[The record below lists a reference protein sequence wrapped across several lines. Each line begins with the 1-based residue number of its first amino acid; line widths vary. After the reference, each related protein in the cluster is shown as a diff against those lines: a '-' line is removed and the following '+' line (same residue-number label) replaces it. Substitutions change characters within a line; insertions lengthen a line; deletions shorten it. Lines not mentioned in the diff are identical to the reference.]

1 MSPPTLALENEVAF
15 DDDFAYDNGFS
26 NESDC
31 YVANNSLPL
40 CMLSDPT
47 LQDDVAIVKGGPS
60 GPNAQSVT
68 TGSVHSSIVAERSE
82 STAHFAK
89 SSNDRSHMQDVPVEQ
104 PSYFDQWIRVSSVT
118 WNNSSTDE
126 HHTFRFINDLLNDNR
141 GSNTSQ
147 YAANNPALNLLN
159 SSAFV
164 SWDSLDA
171 YVTVS
176 APPNV
181 SGMAILTA
189 FPRALYSGSLR
200 FGSGN
205 DFFKA
210 QLEIDKVRAFNMP
223 HVKVSFTESNSAILN
238 VPWNFDFAS
247 ISTTSSLCVLSGV
260 VKLALYSFIAPDC
273 GVGSSSDVTLTL
285 FVKFNGLRG
294 EGKRPLNVA
303 MTFDPA
309 YAYASLQDDEDDFSA
324 KYSCAYTNLCNQE
337 NFKIVYDYEHFGP
350 PHMRTWSANAI
361 VVCND
366 VHVKFESHRCFTKQQ
381 AKQEI
386 IKSVVSRFGCLQD
399 LTSILGT
406 VSNIAGTVA
415 DLSNP
420 VKLTSTIG
428 SLVSGGVSKLLG
440 GVTLDAPW
448 SPPAVETRVLPINV
462 DNFPGGV
469 GPRKVVVMDIDDS
482 HHESPLEGVSYD
494 DPDMRDVLTRPG
506 LLFAVDVPVSTAPG
520 VLFHIPCSVIDGC
533 VAFNGV
539 DDLSRGSFR
548 PTPSGLAASLYQYVQ
563 GTKIYDFMLV
573 KSVMQT
579 VTLNF
584 AFNPTFPPESIGH
597 AMAGRSET
605 VTFQE
610 DVAKSIE
617 CPIISP
623 WRVFPHNPPRLML
636 KSETGEPFNGFG
648 YLTVTLVNPITSN
661 ALCSSTIKI
670 VVSSKFAPNVKLFC
684 PRVSNLTTSFS
695 GPVSSN
701 APTLQDNVTVVD
713 VEPDDLMY
721 VDADPGDLLE
731 EEVPEPHPDECW
743 CEWCET
749 CRSEFEM
756 QVDEAVVEDLSME
769 VDEADEEIGVDE
781 VTESEV
787 HCRCCVRKCTLQDE
801 VTEMEVDENYE
812 NGMSTAPPTV
822 STQRIVR
829 TLDGF
834 GASPSLKDCA
844 RRFDDYFTFKG
855 KLASE
860 TEGTVKLF
868 VIPISAIP
876 GKTIAPDSATF
887 QISSP
892 NAFQTLSLT
901 HAYFGGGLD
910 VNLSITGI
918 PNGTAT
924 VRYVNGTP
932 IFSYVNTTT
941 PLRTAK
947 FNTNWHILDI
957 VTPLSPPAYVDQ
969 VIRDYSGMRAK
980 EKRSLE
986 TNNQLTLG
994 LPNHTEFSAISTVPV
1009 EMTGSDIPPVSFQ
1022 NTDWMTEA
1030 RPTVMGTLI
1039 VTVEV
1044 PNGQS
1049 VEGSLVVD
1057 LRAADSAHWS
1067 WPTGTPLCG
1076 TAVGDYQP
1084 VMYLMNLLECP
1095 YGVYDNGKYVYVD
1108 ANSALQYFSRPVG
1121 GAVGVKMYPLAASVS
1136 AAVVKKKLMESGDVE
1151 TNPGPSMSTLGSGEV
1166 SSLSSASAYLKQWMN
1181 SASACVG
1188 NTFKAVANI
1197 PTVVN
1202 GISDSVPVV
1211 TDTAVSVKNSAESI
1225 STAANT
1231 MNEILQY
1238 VQSKIRRIFDI
1249 PVASL
1254 LTILHYIQLM
1264 LDAKKKSIT
1273 LSCFAG
1279 ILFHLGLI
1287 SFDVIVVL
1295 TNKLVDLFK
1304 GNLQDGNETA
1314 PVGLRYFNIIFS
1326 FILAGL
1332 GLVFTPVKKI
1342 PSELLNKTTAIFRNI
1357 NCVDVFMKNNFD
1369 LISHGTT
1376 WYTAQKQKCEL
1387 MLVNLGELQPEV
1399 ELWMTKANA
1408 VISSENVVK
1417 LDSEVS
1423 RQKMLIDCAK
1433 QGTEIFGKLSKLVV
1447 ESPNSRPVVV
1457 VHNMVDKM
1465 LSRVR
1470 SIYLDHV
1477 GKFLLADKYSVP
1489 FCVWLYGAPG
1499 IGKSHIV
1506 PTLAADYLSEMC
1518 IPSDQDPLY
1527 RRTAGAKFWDG
1538 LGTQPLLWLSD
1549 PEQDNSDEGIT
1560 QFVRDWYEILSPIP
1574 FNPNMA
1580 NINEKGKCH
1589 KFLGTFVD
1597 SNSFFS
1603 NKRNLVLS
1611 EPAFKSRRDVV
1622 AEVLLCP
1629 KFVAHITELGFTG
1642 RARIEE
1648 FSAHV
1653 KEHPEHG
1660 FPGFEEFS
1668 HLKVR
1673 YSMDGNVKPN
1683 QGSEVT
1689 MKEFRTILLK
1699 KLVELTSTRRLNS
1712 KAKND
1717 LFEQLSTE
1725 NTAKKLAEFSVE
1737 KVQRVIDTISSI
1749 TGVEEAKN
1757 LAEVTKRIKDEAA
1770 KEEEDVDGGSLQ
1782 DVTKDLSHVGD
1793 VFEDCFE
1800 YLESRSTCIHKL
1812 LIKYHS
1818 DNVLNL
1824 SVLNGRPVS
1833 MLPPFVLKEVLCE
1846 DYACV
1851 EPGAA
1856 SDVFCYLPISEC
1868 HCKDAIRNMSLMLN
1882 IDHIHET
1889 DLDVYKTALGA
1900 VEVRL
1905 ASVVP
1910 PCPNVIT
1917 KICAFLSLLAVVS
1930 AVIYFIVWLCKKFFG
1945 SATNQDYERMM
1956 KTPKQRPLGAKVLQI
1971 NPKLQDSEEVI
1982 MKGCGR
1988 FSCTYREN
1996 GQMKEVSTNMYSLG
2010 GTAWYLPG
2018 HTVIKLR
2025 KFKPDSCT
2033 FTYKTHAGS
2042 PISHVVPWSECNTK
2056 YAFEVEHDV
2065 GVITHPRLQPVRKK
2079 VNLFAN
2085 AQELSNVSSSLSVYS
2100 WNNGNYSK
2108 TSVSRASVQIA
2119 QPDGHQQQLLIYY
2132 GFQGN
2137 GLCGS
2142 PVVDNFSGKIVGF
2155 HNAGWPSG
2163 KGGATICGKSLVEH
2177 LLKESGALFTDV
2189 HDIETEQVSS
2199 QYANDFCVVE
2209 KIVDPTFVGRI
2220 STKSSLQNSSL
2231 YGVLG
2236 EPEKVIPEGKLED
2249 AFKCMDPYSAEP
2261 KVLVLPDWIVD
2272 KTADEYA
2279 DVVIKNAPPVSLFKP
2294 KPLSV
2299 KTALEGIPN
2308 LPFHLPPMRDTSAG
2322 LPLLNLGL
2330 PKKGQCFS
2338 ETIDESGRHITGLN
2352 PKFVAMYNEFS
2363 NELMSG
2369 CKPRSNAMLFLKDER
2384 KKPAKAIRGIN
2395 GSDFVIHVMFLQY
2408 FLPFFAAYRK
2418 AKFRVGSAISC
2429 NIDNEAFDMFSY
2441 MGEVEPELCYTKARY
2456 ITADYK
2462 NFGPTII
2469 HHFAGKIIDIIVKWY
2484 EKYGDVTPHDVLMM
2498 RRLFAVM
2505 LNSDHIVLDYWFRPQ
2520 QGIFSGNPFTAEF
2533 NTFVNNLYIRAAWL
2547 YVCSADEKLS
2557 AVSGGDPFL
2566 IFREKVRIVTYG
2578 DDLVART
2585 HSCLY
2590 PVFNNISIKSFMDLV
2605 GLEFTD
2611 ALKRPTMVETDEFS
2625 KVSFLKRTFTPHP
2638 WRYDCLLA
2646 ALDLGT
2652 IRDMICYVRGK
2663 GEIDQKS
2670 VVIAKDAIR
2679 FLHGHGP
2686 AVFDEMRSKV
2696 VSFCENSESDVLRN
2710 AEFMSWSQVDAQVF
2724 DVQDDFVRNVLS

>member
-1 MSPPTLALENEVAF
+1 MSPPTLASE
-15 DDDFAYDNGFS
+15 NGFALDDVNATLNGLS
-26 NESDC
+26 SD
-31 YVANNSLPL
+31 YYTANNSLPL

-47 LQDDVAIVKGGPS
+47 LQDDTAIVKGGPS
-60 GPNAQSVT
+60 GPSAQSVT
-68 TGSVHSSIVAERSE
+68 AGSVHSSIVAERSE
-82 STAHFAK
+82 STVLFSK

-104 PSYFDQWIRVSSVT
+104 SSYFDQWIRVTSVH
-118 WNNSSTDE
+118 WNNSTDDQF
-126 HHTFRFINDLLNDNR
+126 HTFSILSNLLNTRR
-141 GSNTSQ
+141 GKNSSEF
-147 YAANNPALNLLN
+147 AANNPALNLLN

-176 APPNV
+176 SPPNV
-181 SGMAILTA
+181 SGLAILTA
-189 FPRALYSGSLR
+189 LPRSLYPSHLR

-205 DFFKA
+205 NFFKG
-210 QLEIDKVRAFNMP
+210 QLEVDKVRAFNMP
-223 HVKVSFTESNSAILN
+223 HVKISYTESNSAILN
-238 VPWNFDFAS
+238 IPWNFDYAS
-247 ISTTSSLCVLSGV
+247 VSTTSSRCIPNDIL
-260 VKLALYSFIAPDC
+260 KLALYSFVTPNC
-273 GVGSSSDVTLTL
+273 GAGSSSDVTLTL

-294 EGKRPLNVA
+294 EGKRPLNVS
-303 MTFDPA
+303 MTQDPS
-309 YAYASLQDDEDDFSA
+309 YAYASLQDDDDEFDVRHST
-324 KYSCAYTNLCNQE
+324 AYADLCNLDS
-337 NFKIVYDYEHFGP
+337 FKIVYDFEHYGP
-350 PHMRTWSANAI
+350 PHMRTWSAVA
-361 VVCND
+361 
-366 VHVKFESHRCFTKQQ
+366 HVTYNGVKTSFESPRCFTKQQ

-386 IKSVVSRFGCLQD
+386 IMKVVSQFGSLQD

-415 DLSNP
+415 DLTNP
-420 VKLTSTIG
+420 IKLTSTIG

-448 SPPAVETRVLPINV
+448 APPSVETRVIPVNV

-482 HHESPLEGVSYD
+482 HHESPLEGITYD
-494 DPDMRDVLTRPG
+494 DPDMRDSLTRPG
-506 LLFAVDVPVSTAPG
+506 LLFTLDIPVNSAPG

-533 VAFNGV
+533 VSFDGV
-539 DDLSRGSFR
+539 SDLTSGVFK
-548 PTPSGLAASLYQYVQ
+548 PTPAGLAASLYQYVQ

-584 AFNPTFPPESIGH
+584 AFNPTFPPTSIGH

-623 WRVFPHNPPRLML
+623 WRLFPHNLPRLML
-636 KSETGEPFNGFG
+636 KGETGEPVSGFG

-661 ALCSSTIKI
+661 ALCASTIKL

-684 PRVSNLTTSFS
+684 PRVSNVTTAFS
-695 GPVSSN
+695 GPVSTN
-701 APTLQDNVTVVD
+701 TPTLQDEVVD
-713 VEPDDLMY
+713 VDDEVP
-721 VDADPGDLLE
+721 VDDCSDDVEFLEDVNVDVVHPRECWCQTCTDEFVMECEDESLDVDMESVEDCEMDVDEDVE
-731 EEVPEPHPDECW
+731 EEVMDVSEC
-743 CEWCET
+743 
-749 CRSEFEM
+749 M
-756 QVDEAVVEDLSME
+756 
-769 VDEADEEIGVDE
+769 
-781 VTESEV
+781 
-787 HCRCCVRKCTLQDE
+787 CCLRKCTLQDD
-801 VTEMEVDENYE
+801 VTESDVGENYE
-812 NGMSTAPPTV
+812 NGTSIAPPAVT
-822 STQRIVR
+822 TQRIVR

-834 GASPSLKDCA
+834 GASPSLKDSA

-855 KLASE
+855 KLAAE
-860 TEGTVKLF
+860 TEGTVRLF

-876 GKTIAPDSATF
+876 GKTVAPDSTTF

-910 VNLSITGI
+910 LNLSITGI

-924 VRYVNGTP
+924 ARYVNGTP
-932 IFSYVNTTT
+932 MFSYVNTTT

-947 FNTNWHILDI
+947 FNANWHILD
-957 VTPLSPPAYVDQ
+957 VVSPLSPPAYVDQ
-969 VIRDYSGMRAK
+969 IIRDYTGMRAK

-986 TNNQLTLG
+986 TNNQITLG
-994 LPNHTEFSAISTVPV
+994 LPNHTEFSAISTVPL
-1009 EMTGSDIPPVSFQ
+1009 EMGSEEIPATSVDNFLWL
-1022 NTDWMTEA
+1022 TRA
-1030 RPTVMGTLI
+1030 RTTVMGTLI
-1039 VTVEV
+1039 ISIEV

-1076 TAVGDYQP
+1076 TAIGASQP
-1084 VMYLMNLLECP
+1084 VMYVFNLLECP
-1095 YGVYDNGKYVYVD
+1095 NELFDDGSHVYVD
-1108 ANSALQYFSRPVG
+1108 ANSAVQYFSRPVG
-1121 GAVGVKMYPLAASVS
+1121 GSLGVKLYPLAAGVS
-1136 AAVVKKKLMESGDVE
+1136 AAVKRKKLMESGDIE
-1151 TNPGPSMSTLGSGEV
+1151 TNPGPVMSTLGTGEV
-1166 SSLSSASAYLKQWMN
+1166 SQLSSATAYLKQWLN
-1181 SASACVG
+1181 SASSGVG
-1188 NTFKAVANI
+1188 NTFKAVQNI

-1211 TDTAVSVKNSAESI
+1211 VQTAKSVQESADSVNV
-1225 STAANT
+1225 AAST
-1231 MNEILQY
+1231 MNDILSY
-1238 VQSKIRRIFDI
+1238 VQMKIRKVFDI
-1249 PVASL
+1249 PIASL
-1254 LTILHYIQLM
+1254 MTILHYIQLM
-1264 LDAKKKSIT
+1264 LDARKKSIT

-1287 SFDVIVVL
+1287 TFDVIAVMA
-1295 TNKLVDLFK
+1295 NKLIDLFK
-1304 GNLQDGNETA
+1304 GNLQDGDTA
-1314 PVGLRYFNIIFS
+1314 PVGLRYFNILFS

-1332 GLVFTPVKKI
+1332 GLVFTPLKKI

-1357 NCVDVFMKNNFD
+1357 NCVDTFMKNNFD

-1376 WYTAQKQKCEL
+1376 WYSAQKQKCEL

-1399 ELWMTKANA
+1399 ELWLAKANA
-1408 VISSENVVK
+1408 VISSENVLK
-1417 LDSEVS
+1417 LDAEVG
-1423 RQKMLIDCAK
+1423 RQKLLIECAK
-1433 QGTEIFGKLSKLVV
+1433 QGTDLFGKLAKLVV
-1447 ESPNSRPVVV
+1447 ESPNNRPVVTV
-1457 VHNMVDKM
+1457 YNMVDKM
-1465 LSRVR
+1465 LARVR
-1470 SIYLDHV
+1470 TVYVDHV
-1477 GKFLLADKYSVP
+1477 GKFLLTDKYSVP
-1489 FCVWLYGAPG
+1489 FCVWLYGEPG

-1506 PTLAADYLSEMC
+1506 PSFAADYLSAMC
-1518 IPSDQDPLY
+1518 IPADQDPLY

-1580 NINEKGKCH
+1580 NVNEKGKCH

-1611 EPAFKSRRDVV
+1611 ESAFRSRRDVV
-1622 AEVLLCP
+1622 AEIILCP
-1629 KFVAHITELGFTG
+1629 RFVDHITRLQFEG
-1642 RARIEE
+1642 RSRIED
-1648 FSAHV
+1648 FSSHV
-1653 KEHPEHG
+1653 KIHPEDA
-1660 FPGFEEFS
+1660 FEGFEEFS
-1668 HLKVR
+1668 HLRVR
-1673 YSMDGNVKPN
+1673 YSMNGNERPDAA
-1683 QGSEVT
+1683 SEVS
-1689 MKEFRTILLK
+1689 MKEFRQILLK
-1699 KLVELTSTRRLNS
+1699 KLMDLTTTRRLNS
-1712 KAKND
+1712 KAKSD
-1717 LFEQLSTE
+1717 LFASLSTE
-1725 NTAKKLAEFSVE
+1725 NTAKKLAEYSTE
-1737 KVQRVIDTISSI
+1737 KVQSIINTISSI
-1749 TGVEEAKN
+1749 TG
-1757 LAEVTKRIKDEAA
+1757 IDEAEKLA
-1770 KEEEDVDGGSLQ
+1770 VATDLIKKNADVVVEGEYDGSLQ

-1793 VFEDCFE
+1793 TFVDCCE
-1800 YLESRSTCIHKL
+1800 ILNCSPKCLHEL
-1812 LIKYHS
+1812 LIKY
-1818 DNVLNL
+1818 NQEGTLNL
-1824 SVLNGRPVS
+1824 SVLNNRPVV
-1833 MLPPFVLKEVLCE
+1833 MLPPALVEVIMQE
-1846 DYACV
+1846 DFACV
-1851 EPGAA
+1851 EP
-1856 SDVFCYLPISEC
+1856 DVSSAFCYLPVVECNCSESV
-1868 HCKDAIRNMSLMLN
+1868 RNMSLMLN
-1882 IDHIHET
+1882 IDNIPEEFV
-1889 DLDVYKTALGA
+1889 DVYKSALNA
-1900 VEVRL
+1900 VEVKL
-1905 ASVVP
+1905 TAIVP
-1910 PCPNVIT
+1910 PCPSVIT

-1930 AVIYFIVWLCKKFFG
+1930 AIVYLIVWICKKFCSSG
-1945 SATNQDYERMM
+1945 KTQDYERMM
-1956 KTPKQRPLGAKVLQI
+1956 KTTKPRAPGAKVLQV

-1988 FSCTYREN
+1988 FSCTYKEN
-1996 GQMKEVSTNMYSLG
+1996 NLLKEVSTNMFSLG
-2010 GTAWYLPG
+2010 GNAWYLPG
-2018 HTVIKLR
+2018 HTIIKLR
-2025 KFKPDSCT
+2025 KFKPESCT

-2042 PISHVVPWSECNTK
+2042 PISQIVPWSECNTK

-2085 AQELSNVSSSLSVYS
+2085 AQELSNISSNLSVYS
-2100 WNNGNYSK
+2100 WNNGVYSK

-2119 QPDGHQQQLLIYY
+2119 HPDGHQQQLLVYY

-2142 PVVDNFSGKIVGF
+2142 PVVDNISGKIVGF
-2155 HNAGWPSG
+2155 HNAGWPNG

-2177 LLKESGALFTDV
+2177 LLKESGALFSDV
-2189 HDIETEQVSS
+2189 HDIETELVSS
-2199 QYANDFCVVE
+2199 EYANDFCAVE

-2220 STKSSLQNSSL
+2220 STKSSLQKSSL

-2249 AFKCMDPYSAEP
+2249 AFKCMEPYAKEP
-2261 KVLVLPDWIVD
+2261 KILVLPDWIVD
-2272 KTADEYA
+2272 KAADEYA
-2279 DVVIKNAPPVSLFKP
+2279 NVIIKHAPPVSLFKP

-2299 KTALEGIPN
+2299 QTALEGIPN

-2330 PKKGQCFS
+2330 PKKGQCFT
-2338 ETIDESGRHITGLN
+2338 ETIDDKGRHITGLN
-2352 PKFVAMYNEFS
+2352 PKFVSQYNEFS
-2363 NELMSG
+2363 NELLSG

-2384 KKPAKAIRGIN
+2384 KKPTKAIRGIN
-2395 GSDFVIHVMFLQY
+2395 GSDFVVHVMFLQY

-2418 AKFRVGSAISC
+2418 AKFHVGSAISC
-2429 NIDNEAFDMFSY
+2429 NIDNEAFEMFSY
-2441 MGEVEPELCYTKARY
+2441 MGEVEPDMCYTKARY

-2469 HHFAGKIIDIIVKWY
+2469 HHFAGKIIDVIVKWY

-2505 LNSDHIVLDYWFRPQ
+2505 LNSDHVVLNYWFRPQ

-2547 YVCSADEKLS
+2547 YVCSADKQLA
-2557 AVSGGDPFL
+2557 AVSGDDPFL

-2590 PVFNNISIKSFMDLV
+2590 SVFNNITIKSFMDLI

-2638 WRYDCLLA
+2638 SRFDCLLA
-2646 ALDLGT
+2646 ALDIGT

-2670 VVIAKDAIR
+2670 VVIAKDAVR

-2686 AVFDEMRSKV
+2686 AVFDEMRSKI
-2696 VSFCENSESDVLRN
+2696 VSFCEESESEVLN
-2710 AEFMSWSQVDAQVF
+2710 DAEFMSWSQVDAQVF
-2724 DVQDDFVRNVLS
+2724 DVQDDFVRNVFG